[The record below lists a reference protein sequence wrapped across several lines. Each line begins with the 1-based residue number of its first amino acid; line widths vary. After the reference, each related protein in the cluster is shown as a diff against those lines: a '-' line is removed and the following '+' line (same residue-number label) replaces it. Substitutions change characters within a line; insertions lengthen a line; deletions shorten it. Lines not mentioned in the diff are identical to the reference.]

1 MVLVK
6 CFKFP
11 NFYKHFIKQTIPVY
25 FIDPKPSIQKNYFSN
40 LTIIAEK
47 ASTGVEKLVTELID

>member
-1 MVLVK
+1 MQVYPAANLI
-6 CFKFP
+6 
-11 NFYKHFIKQTIPVY
+11 HFIKQTIPVY